1 MDKVMLSR
9 EKVEYL
15 EKHLL
20 PEAEREEALAAEDL
34 ERQIGPTMSP
44 IMFRVKV
51 RALYEAQTCVDD
63 IRRFIAK
70 ATEKPPQ
77 G

>member
-1 MDKVMLSR
+1 MEKVMLSR
-9 EKVEYL
+9 EKVDYL
-15 EKHLL
+15 KNHLL
-20 PEAEREEALAAEDL
+20 PEAERDEVLAADDL

-63 IRRFIAK
+63 IKRFIAK
-70 ATEKPPQ
+70 AEENK
-77 G
+77 

>member
-1 MDKVMLSR
+1 MDKMMLSR
-9 EKVEYL
+9 EKVDCL
-15 EKHLL
+15 KTRLL

-44 IMFRVKV
+44 AMFRVKV